1 MTLSTDSPLRR
12 TILSRTTLAA
22 LAGFALVLL
31 VRLLTLPRSLWEMDE
46 VLFARAVERFDPLS
60 HRPHPPGYPVVVGLG
75 KLLNLVFHDP
85 FTSLVVL
92 SLISSLVGYWALVA
106 AFRRIA
112 GGADAERVAV
122 AGALLFQ
129 LSPAM
134 LVQGPLPMSDPPAL
148 MFLALALA
156 AGALLRDGGGTW
168 SALALG
174 VAASAAIGCRPQLAL
189 VVLPML
195 AVALWQ
201 TPGWR
206 RRGEVVAAFT
216 LVSLLWFVPLVVATR
231 GITGFLV
238 YQSKQAAYVAGH
250 DATLSRGGSPILS
263 VAKRFVTHP
272 WGRKEMAFPVLALA
286 ALGSVALSRQRRSAA
301 LPLAVLTA
309 FQLAVCLLIMDPAD
323 AVRYA
328 LPSMLGIACAAAVG
342 TQALARLVRA
352 PAAARLVPVLV
363 TLLIVAASIAYAW
376 PVLAVRS
383 RTLSPTISAVRWAR
397 RNVPPKSVILA
408 GEDVAPQAD
417 LLLKAGYD
425 LKRIE
430 DGFHHAACRPEA
442 QAWIFAEG
450 ESRWPGAVTFR
461 WPDSDPYHKLT
472 RDHYRVI
479 SLSPVSLDHRFK
491 SVRGVYGWEPT
502 LLDARWRWLDADA
515 AIRIFPHKWV
525 RAAVVKL
532 GLDRSAPFPA
542 NTVTLSIDGVPGKT
556 VEIARGTWQRVELP
570 LPAHR
575 MVEIGIRSAHS
586 FVTTKDGAPRR
597 AAVQLLA
604 VERIAR

>member
-1 MTLSTDSPLRR
+1 MTLSTDTPLRR
-12 TILSRTTLAA
+12 SLPSWTS

-85 FTSLVVL
+85 FTSLVIL
-92 SLISSLVGYWALVA
+92 SLISSLIGYWALVA
-106 AFRRIA
+106 AFRRI
-112 GGADAERVAV
+112 GGGPDAERVAV

-156 AGALLRDGGGTW
+156 AGAILREGGGTW

-174 VAASAAIGCRPQLAL
+174 ASASAAIGCRPQLAL

-195 AVALWQ
+195 AVALGQ

-206 RRGEVVAAFT
+206 RRGEAVAAFT
-216 LVSLLWFVPLVVATR
+216 LVSLLWFVPLLLAT
-231 GITGFLV
+231 GGFQGFLA
-238 YQSKQAAYVAGH
+238 YQAKQAAYVAGH
-250 DATLSRGGSPILS
+250 DATLSRGNSGFYSL
-263 VAKRFVTHP
+263 AKRFITHP
-272 WGRKEMAFPVLALA
+272 WGRKQIAFPVLALA
-286 ALGSVALSRQRRSAA
+286 VVGIVDLSRHRRSAA
-301 LPLAVLTA
+301 LPLAVLTL

-328 LPSMLGIACAAAVG
+328 LPSMLGIAFAAAVG
-342 TQALARLVRA
+342 VRVLARLVKIPA
-352 PAAARLVPVLV
+352 PAAGLAPILAA
-363 TLLIVAASIAYAW
+363 LLIAVGAIVYSW

-383 RTLSPTISAVRWAR
+383 QTLSPMISAVRWAR
-397 RNVPPKSVILA
+397 RNLPEKSVILR
-408 GEDVAPQAD
+408 GEEMAPQAD
-417 LLLKAGYD
+417 LLLKEGFD
-425 LKRIE
+425 LNQIE
-430 DGFHHAACRPEA
+430 DGFHHAAFRPGA
-442 QAWIFAEG
+442 QVWLFAEG

-472 RDHYRVI
+472 RDHYRVV
-479 SLSPVSLDHRFK
+479 SLSPIPLERRFQ
-491 SVRGVYGWEPT
+491 SMHGVYGWEPT
-502 LLDARWRWLDADA
+502 LLDARWRWLDTDA
-515 AIRIFPHKWV
+515 AVRILPRKAIRAVAV
-525 RAAVVKL
+525 RL
-532 GLDRSAPFPA
+532 GLSPTAPLPA
-542 NTVTLSIDGVPGKT
+542 NTVTVSIDGAPGQT
-556 VEIARGTWQRVELP
+556 VEIARGTWRRIELP
-570 LPAHR
+570 LSAHGP
-575 MVEIGIRSAHS
+575 VEIDIRSARS
-586 FVTTKDGAPRR
+586 FVTMKEGAPRR

-604 VERIAR
+604 VERIAP

>member
-1 MTLSTDSPLRR
+1 MTLSTDRPSRR
-12 TILSRTTLAA
+12 TTPTAF
-22 LAGFALVLL
+22 AGFALVLL

-46 VLFARAVERFDPLS
+46 VLFARAVERFEPLT

-75 KLLNLVFHDP
+75 KLLNLVSHDP
-85 FTSLVVL
+85 FTSLVAL
-92 SLISSLVGYWALVA
+92 SLISSLIGYWALVA

-112 GGADAERVAV
+112 GGVDAERVAV

-156 AGALLRDGGGTW
+156 AGAILRDGGRIW
-168 SALALG
+168 SALTLG
-174 VAASAAIGCRPQLAL
+174 VSASAAIGCRPQLAL

-206 RRGEVVAAFT
+206 RRGEVAAAFT
-216 LVSLLWFVPLVVATR
+216 LVSLLWFVPLVLATR
-231 GITGFLV
+231 GFTGFLV
-238 YQSKQAAYVAGH
+238 YQSRQAAYVAGH

-286 ALGSVALSRQRRSAA
+286 AAGSMALFRQRRSAA
-301 LPLAVLTA
+301 LPLAVLA
-309 FQLAVCLLIMDPAD
+309 VFQLAVCLLIMDPAD

-328 LPSMLGIACAAAVG
+328 LPSMLGIAFSAAVG
-342 TQALARLVRA
+342 AQALARLVRA
-352 PAAARLVPVLV
+352 PAAARLVPILV

-397 RNVPPKSVILA
+397 RNVPAKSVILA

-417 LLLKAGYD
+417 LLLKEGFD

-430 DGFHHAACRPEA
+430 DGFHHAACRPDA

-515 AIRIFPHKWV
+515 AIRIFPRTKI
-525 RAAVVKL
+525 RAVAVKL
-532 GLDRSAPFPA
+532 GVDLSAPFPV
-542 NTVTLSIDGVPGKT
+542 NTVTLSINGAPART
-556 VEIARGTWQRVELP
+556 VEIARGTWQSVELP
-570 LPAHR
+570 LPTHR
-575 MVEIGIRSAHS
+575 MVEIGIRSARS
-586 FVTTKDGAPRR
+586 FVVLKDGAPRR
-597 AAVQLLA
+597 SAVQLLA